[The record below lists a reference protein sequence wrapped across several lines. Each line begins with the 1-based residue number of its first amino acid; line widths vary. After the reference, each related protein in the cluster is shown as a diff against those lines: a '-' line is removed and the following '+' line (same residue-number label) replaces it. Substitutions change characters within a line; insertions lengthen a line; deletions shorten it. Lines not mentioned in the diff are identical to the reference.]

1 MIDFS
6 NVLIV
11 NKGGY
16 SMTQQK
22 SNKAALYILMFNMFI
37 AMGSI
42 GIIIPVMPEY
52 LKIFGAAGQVLGM
65 LIATFALA
73 QFVFSPIAGNLSDR
87 YGRKNLIIFGLIVTG
102 LGQISFGL
110 SSDVWM
116 LFVARFLGG
125 LGSAFVAPP
134 IMAFVADVTTYE
146 ERGKGMGMLGAAM
159 SLGFMIGPGIGGFL
173 SKVSLHF
180 PFFTAGGAAI
190 IASILSVFLLP
201 STKPTAAQK
210 AQKQENLA
218 KQMVRSVKMPYFVM
232 LIIMLVFS
240 FGIANFQTTL
250 SLFVTDKFNYT
261 PADIAIL
268 LTVGGAFGVIVQM
281 FVITPLFKRFGEM
294 KVVLVNL
301 FIAAVAIYAILF
313 VSGFALILIVATIFS
328 TATTLIRPAVNTLI
342 SKLAENEQGFAAGL
356 NNAYM
361 SLGNMIGPALAG
373 VLFDWNINSPYIFGA
388 IILMACFFLA
398 LIWTLKKAPH
408 LMQPDSK

>member
-1 MIDFS
+1 
-6 NVLIV
+6 
-11 NKGGY
+11 
-16 SMTQQK
+16 MTQQK

-73 QFVFSPIAGNLSDR
+73 QFVFSPIAGNLSDQ

-102 LGQISFGL
+102 LAQIGFGL
-110 SSDVWM
+110 
-116 LFVARFLGG
+116 
-125 LGSAFVAPP
+125 VAPP

-173 SKVSLHF
+173 AKVSLHF
-180 PFFTAGGAAI
+180 PFFTAGAAAI
-190 IASILSVFLLP
+190 VASILSYFLLP
-201 STKPTAAQK
+201 STKPNTAQ
-210 AQKQENLA
+210 QKQKQDNLA
-218 KQMVRSVKMPYFVM
+218 KQMARSIHMPYFVM

-250 SLFVTDKFNYT
+250 SLFVTEKFNYT
-261 PADIAIL
+261 PVDIAIIL
-268 LTVGGAFGVIVQM
+268 VVGGAFGVVVQM
-281 FVITPLFKRFGEM
+281 FIITPLFNRYGEM

-301 FIAAVAIYAILF
+301 FIASVAIFLILF
-313 VSGFALILIVATIFS
+313 VSGFALILVVATIFS

-342 SKLAENEQGFAAGL
+342 SKLAEKEQGFAAGL

-373 VLFDWNINSPYIFGA
+373 LLFDWNMNSPYIFGS
-388 IILMACFFLA
+388 IILLACFFLA
-398 LIWTLKKAPH
+398 LIWTVKKAPH
-408 LMQPDSK
+408 LMHPDTK

>member
-1 MIDFS
+1 
-6 NVLIV
+6 
-11 NKGGY
+11 
-16 SMTQQK
+16 MTQQK

-42 GIIIPVMPEY
+42 GIIIPVMPKY
-52 LKIFGAAGQVLGM
+52 LHIFGAAGQVLGM
-65 LIATFALA
+65 LIATFAFA
-73 QFVFSPIAGNLSDR
+73 QFIFSPIAGNLSDR
-87 YGRKNLIIFGLIVTG
+87 YGRKNLIVFGLIVTG
-102 LGQISFGL
+102 IGQISFGL
-110 SSDVWM
+110 STDVWM

-134 IMAFVADVTTYE
+134 IMAFVADITTYE

-180 PFFTAGGAAI
+180 PFFMAGGAAI
-190 IASILSVFLLP
+190 IASLLSLLLLP
-201 STKPTAAQK
+201 STKTTAAQK
-210 AQKQENLA
+210 AQKQDNLA
-218 KQMVRSVKMPYFVM
+218 KQMARSVQMPYFVM

-261 PADIAIL
+261 PTDIAII
-268 LTVGGAFGVIVQM
+268 LTVGGAFGVVVQM
-281 FVITPLFKRFGEM
+281 FIITPLFKRFGEM

-301 FIAAVAIYAILF
+301 FIAAIAIFLILF
-313 VSGFALILIVATIFS
+313 VSGFALILVVATIFS

-342 SKLAENEQGFAAGL
+342 SKLAGNEQGLAAGL
-356 NNAYM
+356 TNAYM

-373 VLFDWNINSPYIFGA
+373 LLFDWDMNSPYIFGA
-388 IILMACFFLA
+388 IILMTCFLLA

-408 LMQPDSK
+408 LMQPDSN

>member
-1 MIDFS
+1 
-6 NVLIV
+6 
-11 NKGGY
+11 
-16 SMTQQK
+16 MTQQK

-42 GIIIPVMPEY
+42 GIIIPVMPKY
-52 LKIFGAAGQVLGM
+52 LHIFGAAGQVLGM
-65 LIATFALA
+65 LIATFAFA
-73 QFVFSPIAGNLSDR
+73 QFIFSPIAGNLSDR
-87 YGRKNLIIFGLIVTG
+87 YGRKNLIVFGLIVTG
-102 LGQISFGL
+102 IGQISFGL
-110 SSDVWM
+110 STDVWM

-125 LGSAFVAPP
+125 LGSAFIAPP
-134 IMAFVADVTTYE
+134 IMAFVADITTYE

-180 PFFTAGGAAI
+180 PFFMAGGAAI
-190 IASILSVFLLP
+190 IASILSLVLLP
-201 STKPTAAQK
+201 STKLTAAQK

-218 KQMVRSVKMPYFVM
+218 KQMARSVQMPYFVM

-250 SLFVTDKFNYT
+250 SLFVTEKFNYT
-261 PADIAIL
+261 PPDIAII

-281 FVITPLFKRFGEM
+281 FIITPLFKRYGEM

-301 FIAAVAIYAILF
+301 FIAAVAIFLILF
-313 VSGFALILIVATIFS
+313 VSGFALILVVATIFS

-342 SKLAENEQGFAAGL
+342 SKLAGNEQGLAAGL
-356 NNAYM
+356 TNAYM

-373 VLFDWNINSPYIFGA
+373 LLFDWDMNSPYIFGS
-388 IILMACFFLA
+388 IILMTCFLLA
-398 LIWTLKKAPH
+398 LIWTVKKAPH
-408 LMQPDSK
+408 LMHPDSN

>member
-1 MIDFS
+1 
-6 NVLIV
+6 
-11 NKGGY
+11 
-16 SMTQQK
+16 MTQQK

-42 GIIIPVMPEY
+42 GIIIPVMPQY
-52 LKIFGAAGQVLGM
+52 LHIFGAAGQVLGM
-65 LIATFALA
+65 LIATFAFA
-73 QFVFSPIAGNLSDR
+73 QFIFSPIAGNLSDR

-102 LGQISFGL
+102 IGQISFGL
-110 SSDVWM
+110 STDVWM

-134 IMAFVADVTTYE
+134 IMAFVADITTYE

-180 PFFTAGGAAI
+180 PFFMAGAAAI
-190 IASILSVFLLP
+190 IASILSLLLLP

-210 AQKQENLA
+210 GQKQDNLV
-218 KQMVRSVKMPYFVM
+218 KQMARSVKMPYFVM

-250 SLFVTDKFNYT
+250 SLFVTDKFNYK
-261 PADIAIL
+261 PADIAII
-268 LTVGGAFGVIVQM
+268 LTVGGAFGVVVQM

-301 FIAAVAIYAILF
+301 FIAAVAIFLILF
-313 VSGFALILIVATIFS
+313 VSGFALILVVATIFS

-342 SKLAENEQGFAAGL
+342 SKLAGSEQGYAAGL
-356 NNAYM
+356 TNAYM

-373 VLFDWNINSPYIFGA
+373 LLFDWNINSPYIFGS
-388 IILMACFFLA
+388 IILMTCFLLA
-398 LIWTLKKAPH
+398 LIWTMKKAPQ
-408 LMQPDSK
+408 LMQPE

>member
-1 MIDFS
+1 MA
-6 NVLIV
+6 
-11 NKGGY
+11 
-16 SMTQQK
+16 QQT

-37 AMGSI
+37 AMGTV
-42 GIIIPVMPEY
+42 GIIIPVMPAY

-87 YGRKNLIIFGLIVTG
+87 YGRKNLIIFGLVVTG
-102 LGQISFGL
+102 LAQITFGL
-110 SSDVWM
+110 STEVWM

-125 LGSAFVAPP
+125 LGSAFIAPP

-173 SKVSLHF
+173 SKVSIHF
-180 PFFTAGGAAI
+180 PFYMAGAAAI
-190 IASILSVFLLP
+190 LAAILSFLLLP
-201 STKPTAAQK
+201 NTKPSASQK

-218 KQMVRSVKMPYFVM
+218 RQMVRSVKMPYFVM
-232 LIIMLVFS
+232 LLIMLVFS

-250 SLFVTDKFNYT
+250 SLFVTQKFNYT
-261 PADIAIL
+261 PTDIAII
-268 LTVGGAFGVIVQM
+268 LTVGGAFGVVVQM
-281 FVITPLFKRFGEM
+281 FIITPLFKRFGEM

-301 FIAAVAIYAILF
+301 LIASIAIFLILF
-313 VSGFALILIVATIFS
+313 VSGFALILAVATIFS

-342 SKLAENEQGFAAGL
+342 SKLAGSEQGFAAGL

-373 VLFDWNINSPYIFGA
+373 VLFDWNMNSPYIFGA
-388 IILMACFFLA
+388 IILFACFLLA
-398 LIWTLKKAPH
+398 LIWTMRKAPH
-408 LMQPDSK
+408 LMKPDTE

>member
-1 MIDFS
+1 
-6 NVLIV
+6 
-11 NKGGY
+11 
-16 SMTQQK
+16 MTQQK

-73 QFVFSPIAGNLSDR
+73 QFVFSPIAGNLSDQ

-102 LGQISFGL
+102 LAQIGFGL
-110 SSDVWM
+110 ATDVWM
-116 LFVARFLGG
+116 LFLARFLGG

-173 SKVSLHF
+173 AKVSLHF
-180 PFFTAGGAAI
+180 PFFTAGAAAI
-190 IASILSVFLLP
+190 LASILSYFLLP
-201 STKPTAAQK
+201 STKPNTAQK
-210 AQKQENLA
+210 IQKQDNLA
-218 KQMVRSVKMPYFVM
+218 KQMARSIHMPYFVM

-250 SLFVTDKFNYT
+250 SLFVTEKFNYT
-261 PADIAIL
+261 PVDIAIIL
-268 LTVGGAFGVIVQM
+268 VVGGAFGVVVQM
-281 FVITPLFKRFGEM
+281 FIITPLFNRFGEM

-301 FIAAVAIYAILF
+301 FIAAVAIFLILF
-313 VSGFALILIVATIFS
+313 VSGFALILVVATIFS

-342 SKLAENEQGFAAGL
+342 SKLAEKEQGFAAGL

-373 VLFDWNINSPYIFGA
+373 LLFDWNMNSPYIFGS
-388 IILMACFFLA
+388 IILLACFFLA

-408 LMQPDSK
+408 LMHPDTK

>member
-1 MIDFS
+1 
-6 NVLIV
+6 
-11 NKGGY
+11 
-16 SMTQQK
+16 MTQQK

-52 LKIFGAAGQVLGM
+52 LRIFGAAGQVLGM
-65 LIATFALA
+65 LIATFAFA
-73 QFVFSPIAGNLSDR
+73 QFVFSPIAGNLSDQ
-87 YGRKNLIIFGLIVTG
+87 YGRKNLIIFGLILTG
-102 LGQISFGL
+102 LAQIGFGL
-110 SSDVWM
+110 STEVWM
-116 LFVARFLGG
+116 LFLARFLGG

-173 SKVSLHF
+173 SQVSLHF
-180 PFFTAGGAAI
+180 PFYTAGAAAI
-190 IASILSVFLLP
+190 LAAILSFFLLP
-201 STKPTAAQK
+201 STKPNAAQK
-210 AQKQENLA
+210 MHKQDNLA
-218 KQMVRSVKMPYFVM
+218 KQMVRSVHMPYFVM
-232 LIIMLVFS
+232 LIIMMVFS

-250 SLFVTDKFNYT
+250 SLFVTEKFHYT
-261 PADIAIL
+261 PGDIAIIL
-268 LTVGGAFGVIVQM
+268 VVGGAFGVVVQM
-281 FVITPLFKRFGEM
+281 FVITPLFNRYGEM

-301 FIAAVAIYAILF
+301 FIAAVSIYLILF
-313 VSGFALILIVATIFS
+313 VSGFALILVVATIFS

-373 VLFDWNINSPYIFGA
+373 ILFDWNMNSPYIFGA
-388 IILMACFFLA
+388 IILMTCFFLA
-398 LIWTLKKAPH
+398 LIWTMKKAPH

>member
-1 MIDFS
+1 MA
-6 NVLIV
+6 
-11 NKGGY
+11 
-16 SMTQQK
+16 QQT

-37 AMGSI
+37 AMGTI

-73 QFVFSPIAGNLSDR
+73 QFVFSPIAGNLSDK
-87 YGRKNLIIFGLIVTG
+87 YGRKNLIIFGLVITG
-102 LGQISFGL
+102 LGQIAFGL
-110 SSDVWM
+110 STEVWM

-125 LGSAFVAPP
+125 LGSAFIAPP

-146 ERGKGMGMLGAAM
+146 ERGKGMGLLGAAM

-180 PFFTAGGAAI
+180 PFYMAGAA
-190 IASILSVFLLP
+190 AFFAAILSFVLLP
-201 STKPTAAQK
+201 NTKPSTTQK
-210 AQKQENLA
+210 AQKQDNLA
-218 KQMVRSVKMPYFVM
+218 KQMVHSVKMPYFVM
-232 LIIMLVFS
+232 LLIMLVFS

-250 SLFVTDKFNYT
+250 SLFVTQKFNYT
-261 PADIAIL
+261 PTDIAIL
-268 LTVGGAFGVIVQM
+268 LTVGGAVGVVVQM
-281 FVITPLFKRFGEM
+281 FIITPLFKRFGEM

-301 FIAAVAIYAILF
+301 LVASIAIFLILF
-313 VSGFALILIVATIFS
+313 VSGFALMLVVATIFS

-342 SKLAENEQGFAAGL
+342 SKLAGSEQGFAAGL

-373 VLFDWNINSPYIFGA
+373 LLFDWNINSPYIFGA
-388 IILMACFFLA
+388 IILFTCFLLA
-398 LIWTLKKAPH
+398 LIWTMKKAPH
-408 LMQPDSK
+408 LMKPDSN

>member
-1 MIDFS
+1 MA
-6 NVLIV
+6 
-11 NKGGY
+11 
-16 SMTQQK
+16 QQT

-73 QFVFSPIAGNLSDR
+73 QFVFSPIAGNLSDK
-87 YGRKNLIIFGLIVTG
+87 YGRKNLIIFGLVITG
-102 LGQISFGL
+102 LGQIAFGL
-110 SSDVWM
+110 STEVWM

-125 LGSAFVAPP
+125 LGSAFIAPP

-180 PFFTAGGAAI
+180 PFYMAGAA
-190 IASILSVFLLP
+190 AFFAAILSFMLLP
-201 STKPTAAQK
+201 NTKPSSAQK
-210 AQKQENLA
+210 AQKQDNLA

-232 LIIMLVFS
+232 LLIMLVFS

-250 SLFVTDKFNYT
+250 SLFVTQKFNYT
-261 PADIAIL
+261 PTDIAIL
-268 LTVGGAFGVIVQM
+268 LTVGGAVGVIVQM
-281 FVITPLFKRFGEM
+281 FIITPLFKRFGEM

-301 FIAAVAIYAILF
+301 LIASISIFLILY
-313 VSGFALILIVATIFS
+313 VSGFALILVVATIFS

-342 SKLAENEQGFAAGL
+342 SKLAGSEQGFAAGL

-373 VLFDWNINSPYIFGA
+373 LLFDWNINSPYIFGA
-388 IILMACFFLA
+388 IILFACFLLA
-398 LIWTLKKAPH
+398 LIWTMKKAPH

>member
-1 MIDFS
+1 MA
-6 NVLIV
+6 
-11 NKGGY
+11 
-16 SMTQQK
+16 QQT

-42 GIIIPVMPEY
+42 GLIIPVMPEY
-52 LKIFGAAGQVLGM
+52 LKFFGAAGQVLGM

-73 QFVFSPIAGNLSDR
+73 QFVFSPIAGNLSDQF
-87 YGRKNLIIFGLIVTG
+87 GRKNLIIFGLVITG
-102 LGQISFGL
+102 LSQIAFGL
-110 SSDVWM
+110 STEVWM

-180 PFFTAGGAAI
+180 PFYMAGSAAI
-190 IASILSVFLLP
+190 LAAILSVMLLP
-201 STKPTAAQK
+201 NTKPSSSQK
-210 AQKQENLA
+210 AQKQDNLA
-218 KQMVRSVKMPYFVM
+218 RQMVRSVKMPYFVM

-250 SLFVTDKFNYT
+250 SLFVTQKFNYT
-261 PADIAIL
+261 PTDIAII
-268 LTVGGAFGVIVQM
+268 LTVGGAVGVVVQM
-281 FVITPLFKRFGEM
+281 FIITPLFKRFGEM

-301 FIAAVAIYAILF
+301 LIASISIFLILF
-313 VSGFALILIVATIFS
+313 ASGFALLLIVATIFS

-342 SKLAENEQGFAAGL
+342 SKLAGSEQGLAAGL

-373 VLFDWNINSPYIFGA
+373 LLFDWNMNTPYIFGA
-388 IILMACFFLA
+388 IILFTCFLLA
-398 LIWTLKKAPH
+398 LIWTIKKAPH
-408 LMQPDSK
+408 LMKPDSE

>member
-1 MIDFS
+1 MA
-6 NVLIV
+6 
-11 NKGGY
+11 
-16 SMTQQK
+16 QQT

-37 AMGSI
+37 AMGTV
-42 GIIIPVMPEY
+42 GIIIPVMPAY

-87 YGRKNLIIFGLIVTG
+87 YGRKNLIIFGLVVTG
-102 LGQISFGL
+102 LAQITFGL
-110 SSDVWM
+110 STEVWM

-125 LGSAFVAPP
+125 LGSAFIAPP

-173 SKVSLHF
+173 SKVSIHF
-180 PFFTAGGAAI
+180 PFYMAGAAAI
-190 IASILSVFLLP
+190 LAAILSFLLLP
-201 STKPTAAQK
+201 NTKPSASQK

-218 KQMVRSVKMPYFVM
+218 RQMVRSVKMPYFVM
-232 LIIMLVFS
+232 LLIMLVFS

-250 SLFVTDKFNYT
+250 SLFVTQKFNYT
-261 PADIAIL
+261 PTDIAII
-268 LTVGGAFGVIVQM
+268 LTVGGAFGVVVQM
-281 FVITPLFKRFGEM
+281 FIITPLFKRFGEM

-301 FIAAVAIYAILF
+301 LIASIAIFLILF
-313 VSGFALILIVATIFS
+313 VSGFALILAVATIFS

-342 SKLAENEQGFAAGL
+342 SKLAGSEQGFAAGL

-373 VLFDWNINSPYIFGA
+373 VLFDWNMNSPYIFGS
-388 IILMACFFLA
+388 IILFACFLLA
-398 LIWTLKKAPH
+398 LIWTMKKAPH
-408 LMQPDSK
+408 LLKPDSE

>member
-1 MIDFS
+1 MA
-6 NVLIV
+6 
-11 NKGGY
+11 
-16 SMTQQK
+16 QQT

-52 LKIFGAAGQVLGM
+52 LKLFGAAGQVLGM
-65 LIATFALA
+65 LIAMFAFA

-87 YGRKNLIIFGLIVTG
+87 YGRKNLIIFGLVVTG
-102 LGQISFGL
+102 LAQITFGL
-110 SSDVWM
+110 STEVWM

-134 IMAFVADVTTYE
+134 IMAFVADITTYE
-146 ERGKGMGMLGAAM
+146 ERGKGMGMLGASM

-180 PFFTAGGAAI
+180 PFYTAGSAAI
-190 IASILSVFLLP
+190 LAAILSIILLP
-201 STKPTAAQK
+201 KTKSSSSQQAPK
-210 AQKQENLA
+210 KENLA
-218 KQMVRSVKMPYFVM
+218 KQMVQSLKMPYFVM

-250 SLFVTDKFNYT
+250 SLFVTEKFNYT
-261 PADIAIL
+261 PTDIAII
-268 LTVGGAFGVIVQM
+268 LTVGGAVGVVVQM
-281 FVITPLFKRFGEM
+281 FIITPLFKRFGEM

-301 FIAAVAIYAILF
+301 LIASIAIFLILY
-313 VSGFALILIVATIFS
+313 VSGFALLLLVATIFS

-342 SKLAENEQGFAAGL
+342 SKLAGKEQGFAAGL

-373 VLFDWNINSPYIFGA
+373 LLFDWNMNSPYIFGS
-388 IILMACFFLA
+388 IILFACFLLA
-398 LIWTLKKAPH
+398 LIWTMKKAPH
-408 LMQPDSK
+408 LMKPDSE

>member
-1 MIDFS
+1 MA
-6 NVLIV
+6 
-11 NKGGY
+11 
-16 SMTQQK
+16 QQA

-42 GIIIPVMPEY
+42 GLIIPVMPEY

-73 QFVFSPIAGNLSDR
+73 QFVFSPIAGNLSDQ
-87 YGRKNLIIFGLIVTG
+87 YGRKNLIVFGLIVTG
-102 LGQISFGL
+102 LGQVAFGL
-110 SSDVWM
+110 STEIWM
-116 LFVARFLGG
+116 LFIARFLGG
-125 LGSAFVAPP
+125 LGSAFIVPP

-173 SKVSLHF
+173 SKVSLQF
-180 PFFTAGGAAI
+180 PFYIAGAAAI
-190 IASILSVFLLP
+190 IAAILSVVLLP
-201 STKPTAAQK
+201 NTKPSAAQK
-210 AQKQENLA
+210 AQKQDNLVR
-218 KQMVRSVKMPYFVM
+218 QMVRSVKMPYFVM

-250 SLFVTDKFNYT
+250 SLFVTEKFNYT
-261 PADIAIL
+261 PTDIAIL
-268 LTVGGAFGVIVQM
+268 LTVGGAVGVVVQM
-281 FVITPLFKRFGEM
+281 FIITPLFKRYGEM

-301 FIAAVAIYAILF
+301 LIASISIYLILY
-313 VSGFALILIVATIFS
+313 VSGFALMLVVATIFS

-342 SKLAENEQGFAAGL
+342 SKLADSEQGLAAGL

-373 VLFDWNINSPYIFGA
+373 VLFDWNMDSPYILGA
-388 IILMACFFLA
+388 IILFACFLLA
-398 LIWTLKKAPH
+398 LIWTMKKAPH
-408 LMQPDSK
+408 LMKPDSN